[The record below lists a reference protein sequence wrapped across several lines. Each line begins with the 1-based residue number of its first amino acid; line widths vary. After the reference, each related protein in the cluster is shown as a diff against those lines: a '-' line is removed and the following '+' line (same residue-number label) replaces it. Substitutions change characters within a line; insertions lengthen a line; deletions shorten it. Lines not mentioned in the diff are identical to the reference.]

1 MYLQRTNLSLPTRG
15 SYMGCEVRMQ
25 ELYYYNFPI
34 GHHYFSNAEW
44 PFLVLLLSLPKQ
56 FKATGKTTFV
66 FILQKDPHG
75 GVTEV
80 GLLLPA

>member
-1 MYLQRTNLSLPTRG
+1 MEVTRDVKLECE
-15 SYMGCEVRMQ
+15 SYITVISRLDVTISVM
-25 ELYYYNFPI
+25 P
-34 GHHYFSNAEW
+34 EW